1 MQIANLYHP
10 ARYRFAQQVFA
21 NRLRVHLRLGL
32 GRLTS
37 LLILLHLLPLLLSLL
52 LILPLQFLDLLIG
65 LGDRFEEPL
74 KSRLLARL
82 QVLLELSYPA
92 PDSLLG
98 KCILNDEE
106 LDEPFNVGLLPL
118 EVTIFVVRRPD
129 VWVEEELPRVGV
141 RPVFRDGIFVLII
154 VVYPLNN
161 LFEGSVF
168 TDQFKGGV
176 GADLWDGVEVITA
189 KKDAEIDKLDRLVFE
204 G

>member
-10 ARYRFAQQVFA
+10 ARHRSAQQVFA

-32 GRLTS
+32 RRLTS

-82 QVLLELSYPA
+82 QVLLELSYPP
-92 PDSLLG
+92 PDSILG
-98 KCILNDEE
+98 KCVLNDEK
-106 LDEPFNVGLLPL
+106 LDEPFSVGLLPL
-118 EVTIFVVRRPD
+118 KVTIFVVCRPD
-129 VWVEEELPRVGV
+129 VWVEEKLARVGI
-141 RPVFRDGIFVLII
+141 RPVFRDSIFVLII

-168 TDQFKGGV
+168 TNQFKGRV
-176 GADLWDGVEVITA
+176 GADLCDGVEVIAA
-189 KKDAEIDKLDRLVFE
+189 KEDAEINELDR
-204 G
+204 